1 MSVITDIK
9 DIYPHVLVQLLAVA
23 LGWMEPEGN
32 FKYNISPRLESIIVA
47 VILNDFSG
55 KNFVFKN
62 AFYIKNLIIYTYVFK

>member
-62 AFYIKNLIIYTYVFK
+62 AFYIKN

>member
-1 MSVITDIK
+1 MK
-9 DIYPHVLVQLLAVA
+9 DVYPHVLVQLLAVA

-32 FKYNISPRLESIIVA
+32 FKYNISPRLESILVA

-55 KNFVFKN
+55 KNFVLKN